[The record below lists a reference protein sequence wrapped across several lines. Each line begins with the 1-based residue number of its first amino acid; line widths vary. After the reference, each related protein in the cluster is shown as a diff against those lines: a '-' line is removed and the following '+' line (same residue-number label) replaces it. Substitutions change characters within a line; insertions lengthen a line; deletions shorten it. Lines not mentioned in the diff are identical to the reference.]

1 MKTVPH
7 DSTEKLSE
15 HFNAREFR
23 CKCGKV
29 HDTLISEEL
38 VQMLERLRQELSCSR
53 IEISSG
59 YRCAAHD
66 KNVGG
71 SGTGQHTKGNAA
83 DVCCYDQSGNII
95 SSEIVCCKAEDIGFH
110 GIANINRSHT
120 FTHLD
125 MRNGKWYG
133 DETHG
138 MSYCIPNSS
147 FYEYFGV
154 AKGAEKMYK
163 GIDVS
168 AHQGV
173 IDWNKVKA
181 DGVEFAILRAGYGKL
196 ISQKDTKFEENYA
209 GAKARSIPVG
219 AYWYSYAKTPEEA
232 RIEADVFLEVISG
245 KQFDYPVFFDLEE
258 QSQFELGKEKVNA
271 IIRAFLE
278 EVEKAGYWVGLYMSA
293 SPLKTY
299 VSDTIRNRYAIWVA
313 NYGVSKPSYSGNYG
327 IWQYSDKGQI
337 NGISGN
343 VDMDYCYIDYPSK
356 IKAKGLNGYGGKPPE
371 EEAGSTNEIKAEIE
385 IGGKKYAGTLQLKT
399 E

>member
-1 MKTVPH
+1 
-7 DSTEKLSE
+7 
-15 HFNAREFR
+15 
-23 CKCGKV
+23 
-29 HDTLISEEL
+29 
-38 VQMLERLRQELSCSR
+38 
-53 IEISSG
+53 
-59 YRCAAHD
+59 
-66 KNVGG
+66 
-71 SGTGQHTKGNAA
+71 
-83 DVCCYDQSGNII
+83 
-95 SSEIVCCKAEDIGFH
+95 
-110 GIANINRSHT
+110 
-120 FTHLD
+120 
-125 MRNGKWYG
+125 
-133 DETHG
+133 
-138 MSYCIPNSS
+138 
-147 FYEYFGV
+147 
-154 AKGAEKMYK
+154 MYK